1 MIHKEIFRKDI
12 NRTIEGV
19 IKADDVSN
27 LKEEVKEYVFTNEI
41 IKELDHDFLDE
52 YGKRAKEVVANGVW
66 ISGFFGSGKSHLL
79 KMLSLLLENRTLD
92 DLSVREEFTANLDD
106 GVFKENIL
114 KASAIESESI
124 LFNIFQKHK
133 GISYQTDN
141 DPVLTTFLQVFNNH
155 LGYYGEEPFVANMER
170 QLDEDGH
177 LEDFKKAFKDQSGKE
192 WVDRRHKYNV
202 DRVKII
208 RALSKVLSTDEDS
221 ARETF
226 EGFKSF
232 SLSPEQF
239 AKYVKSYLD
248 KKGPEFRLNFF
259 VDEFGKFCEDDI
271 QRMMNFQTIAE
282 SFATICNGRAWIF
295 ATSQQAISSIVE
307 GLQGDEG
314 ADFSRIQDRFSNRIN
329 LSGSSVD
336 EVIHKRLLEKKPE
349 AHSQLNAIYDRE
361 KNNFRT
367 LYNFSEGG
375 NEYKNYKDDEHFRNL
390 YPFAPFHI
398 ELFGK
403 SMIGLSRQNA
413 FQGQYRAVGERSM
426 LSVFQNVLKSVADQE
441 IGQLPSFDKIFDGL
455 QPTLNGQ
462 IQSSIIS
469 ATRQLDEFKV
479 KLLKT
484 LFMVKYVKEF
494 EPTLKHITSLMVDS
508 YDVSLPDLE
517 KKIREELGTLEYQ
530 SYIQSNGDRYEY
542 LTNKEQDV
550 INEIKAESLDDDKLS
565 NEIGTII
572 FDNILKKRKIAHID
586 HSVEFGFTQM
596 IDEMTKG
603 RLHESG
609 LTYKIITPK
618 NNFYTNR
625 DALIG
630 HSMGKDEILMILP
643 DNARIISDIQYYLQT
658 NQYTKKINHGALTE
672 ELRSIIETE
681 QRKNSIRKG
690 QIKKDLESAVSEAEF
705 LLEGKILKV
714 KGSGGDTRMIM
725 AFQSLL
731 DKTFSNIKLLPVQKT
746 EAEVKALIN
755 NPVPGELKSET
766 LTPAAQEVYNYTN
779 LRKSDRMK
787 TYVKDL
793 LDHFKAKPYGWSE
806 LSILYVIGEITKK
819 SKGDLHENETTL
831 SDTEI
836 ANKLTNNRL
845 YNSLYLETGTVG
857 DAQQIKKF
865 KTIYKDFC
873 LTQAP
878 SNDPK
883 VLVNS
888 FKDKLTEEV
897 DNIISLKSEV
907 AKYPF
912 LSQLDEGLS
921 LLRDLGKKDRAY
933 FFNEISA
940 YEDPLLDFREQIY
953 DPIRQFMTGPSVKLF
968 DGISEFINSN
978 SANLRHVDQDKTEQ
992 LRDLYNSPDI
1002 YKGAALKNAKGLLD
1016 ECKAELKSKIAEQR
1030 KASLAA
1036 VLEKKK
1042 NMQVYELYKAAA
1054 PEMQD
1059 EQSKKYDQIIADIE
1073 KSTNLDSISAM
1084 RNDAVE
1090 NLPFEIEKA
1099 LKLASGKEIKETA
1112 RESIRSISVSIGKSS
1127 LESEADVDQYTAEL
1141 NKKLKVLIK
1150 NNKHISI

>member
-41 IKELDHDFLDE
+41 IKELDHTFLDE
-52 YGKRAKEVVANGVW
+52 YKKRSQEVVANGVW

-92 DLSVREEFTANLDD
+92 DLNVREEFTANLEE
-106 GVFKENIL
+106 GIFKENVL
-114 KASAIESESI
+114 KASGIKSESI

-133 GISYQTDN
+133 GVSYQTDN

-177 LEDFKKAFKDQSGKE
+177 LERFREAFKSKSGKE
-192 WVDRRHKYNV
+192 WMHRRHKYNV
-202 DRVKII
+202 DRVKIVK
-208 RALSKVLSTDEDS
+208 ALSETLSIDKDS
-221 ARETF
+221 AKATF
-226 EGFKSF
+226 EGFKDF

-282 SFATICNGRAWIF
+282 SFASICDGRAWIF
-295 ATSQQAISSIVE
+295 ATSQQAITSIVE
-307 GLQGDEG
+307 GLKGDEG

-336 EVIHKRLLEKKPE
+336 EVIHKRLLEKKPT
-349 AHSQLNAIYDRE
+349 AHAQLEAIYDRE

-375 NEYKNYKDDEHFRNL
+375 TQYKNYKDKEHFRDL

-403 SMIGLSRQNA
+403 SMLGLSRQNA
-413 FQGQYRAVGERSM
+413 FQGQYRSVGERSM
-426 LSVFQNVLKSVADQE
+426 LSVFQNVLKSLGNEQV
-441 IGQLPSFDKIFDGL
+441 GNLPSFDKIFDGL

-462 IQSSIIS
+462 IQSSIIG
-469 ATRQLDEFKV
+469 ATKQLDEFKV

-508 YDVSLPDLE
+508 YDISLPNLE
-517 KKIREELGTLEYQ
+517 KKIREDLSTLEYQ

-550 INEIKAESLDDDKLS
+550 INEIKAESIEDDKIS

-572 FDNILKKRKIAHID
+572 FDNILKQRKISHIEHKVD
-586 HSVEFGFTQM
+586 FGFTQM

-603 RLHESG
+603 RLHDSG
-609 LTYKIITPK
+609 LTYKIVTPK
-618 NNFYTNR
+618 NAYYTNR
-625 DALIG
+625 EALVG
-630 HSMGKDEILMILP
+630 HSMSKDEILMILP
-643 DNARIISDIQYYLQT
+643 DNARVISDIRYFLQT

-681 QRKNSIRKG
+681 QRKNVIRKG
-690 QIKKDLESAVSEAEF
+690 QIKKDLETAVAEAEF
-705 LLEGKILKV
+705 LLGGQPINV
-714 KGSGGDTRMIM
+714 KGTQGDMRMVM

-731 DKTFSNIKLLPVQKT
+731 EQTFSHIKLLPVQKT

-755 NPVPGELKSET
+755 NPIPDGLKSEA

-779 LRKSDRMK
+779 LRKSERMK

-806 LSILYVIGEITKK
+806 LSILYVIAEILKK
-819 SKGDLHENETTL
+819 SKGDLNENEAIL

-836 ANKLTNNRL
+836 VNKLTNSRL
-845 YNSLYLETGTVG
+845 YNSLYLETGSIG
-857 DAQQIKKF
+857 DAKQIKQF

-873 LTQAP
+873 LSQAP

-883 VLVNS
+883 VLIAS
-888 FKDKLTEEV
+888 FKEKLTTEI
-897 DNIISLKSEV
+897 DNILSLKSEA

-912 LSQLDEGLS
+912 LTQLDEGLT
-921 LLRDLGKKDRAY
+921 LLRDLCKKNRAY
-933 FFNEISA
+933 FFEEIAA

-953 DPIRQFMTGPSVKLF
+953 DPIRQFMSGPSIKIF
-968 DGISEFINSN
+968 DGISDFINSDA
-978 SANLRHVDQDKTEQ
+978 ANLRHLEADKINQ
-992 LRDLYNSPDI
+992 LRSLYESTEI
-1002 YKGAALKNAKGLLD
+1002 YKGTELKNAKGLLD
-1016 ECKAELKSKIAEQR
+1016 DCKADLKSKILSQR

-1036 VLEKKK
+1036 VREKKA
-1042 NMQVYELYKAAA
+1042 NMQSYDLFKSA
-1054 PEMQD
+1054 PLQAQE
-1059 EQSKKYDQIIADIE
+1059 EQSQEYGHIIAEIE
-1073 KSTNLDSISAM
+1073 KSTNLDSIRTMAY
-1084 RNDAVE
+1084 DAVE
-1090 NLPFEIEKA
+1090 KLPYKIEKA
-1099 LKLASGKEIKETA
+1099 LKKATGKEIKETA
-1112 RESIRSISVSIGKSS
+1112 RESIRSVSVSIGKSS
-1127 LESEADVDQYTAEL
+1127 LESDADVDRYTAEL